1 MSYKF
6 DSLMRILN
14 ILDRRE
20 KVTIPSLMD
29 DLNISERSAYRY
41 TSTLKDAGFPIIY
54 DKEKDTYA
62 FDQGYSLSKPGL
74 TMEETLAFSLAK
86 KLLGGFGPGME
97 NTLSEMQN
105 KLSIKK
111 PESFQHIL
119 RGPGEL
125 PTKVGP
131 YLFSVHQAARNCQ
144 RIELVYKALYSEEV
158 TKRKVDPYYFF
169 VQEDF
174 WYFRGYCHLRK
185 DFRTFALDRIESIK
199 LLEEYFVPK
208 PIPQADEIAGIFG
221 PFVDGEPVEVVL
233 RFDEEIKSYILRKK
247 WHSSQRAKVLEDG
260 RLELTFNVNGIEGIK
275 QWVYRW
281 LPFVEVVSP
290 LELRDTLT
298 DDLEGTLAK
307 HGKEN
312 SGKRPGSPGMNNGG
326 KKKP

>member
-41 TSTLKDAGFPIIY
+41 TSTLKDAGFPITY
-54 DKEKDTYA
+54 DKEKGTYA

-86 KLLGGFGPGME
+86 KLLGSFGPGME
-97 NTLSEMQN
+97 NTLSELQN

-111 PESFQHIL
+111 DEPFQHIL
-119 RGPGEL
+119 RGPEEL
-125 PTKVGP
+125 PAKVGH
-131 YLFSVHQAARNCQ
+131 YFVSGHQAARNCQ
-144 RIELVYKALYSEEV
+144 RIELVYKALYSDEV

-169 VQEDF
+169 VQENF

-185 DFRTFALDRIESIK
+185 DFRTFALDRIELMK
-199 LLEEYFVPK
+199 TLEEYFVPQR
-208 PIPQADEIAGIFG
+208 IPQEDEIAGIFG
-221 PFVDGEPVEVVL
+221 PFVDGEPVEVIL
-233 RFDEEIKSYILRKK
+233 RFDEEIKPYILRRK

-260 RLELTFNVNGIEGIK
+260 RLELVFDINGIEGIK
-275 QWVYRW
+275 QWIYRW

-290 LELRDTLT
+290 LELRETLT
-298 DDLEGTLAK
+298 DDLASALTK
-307 HGKEN
+307 HGKDA
-312 SGKRPGSPGMNNGG
+312 
-326 KKKP
+326 

>member
-29 DLNISERSAYRY
+29 DLSISERSAYRY

-86 KLLGGFGPGME
+86 KLLGSFGPGME
-97 NTLSEMQN
+97 NTLSEIQN

-111 PESFQHIL
+111 DEPFQHIL
-119 RGPGEL
+119 RGPEEL
-125 PTKVGP
+125 PAKVGP
-131 YLFSVHQAARNCQ
+131 YFVSGHQAARNCQ
-144 RIELVYKALYSEEV
+144 RIELVYKALYSDEV

-169 VQEDF
+169 VQENF

-185 DFRTFALDRIESIK
+185 DFLI
-199 LLEEYFVPK
+199 
-208 PIPQADEIAGIFG
+208 G
-221 PFVDGEPVEVVL
+221 
-233 RFDEEIKSYILRKK
+233 
-247 WHSSQRAKVLEDG
+247 
-260 RLELTFNVNGIEGIK
+260 
-275 QWVYRW
+275 
-281 LPFVEVVSP
+281 
-290 LELRDTLT
+290 
-298 DDLEGTLAK
+298 
-307 HGKEN
+307 
-312 SGKRPGSPGMNNGG
+312 
-326 KKKP
+326 